1 MAAKFSLLLA
11 VKTLGAQGIKRL
23 GNSMQGLAGKVKN
36 AKLTFD
42 GLAKA
47 YASLR
52 VVQDTVNKSV
62 QREESVRRLNLL
74 AQGYDDLAAVQNAA
88 ANAANKFGTSQTIAN
103 KEFAQIYARLRPIGL
118 ELNEIVSVYEGFNTA
133 AKLSGTSATEASG
146 AFLQLSQALG
156 TGVLRGQELNSVFE
170 QTPAVVQAI
179 AKEMG
184 VTVGEIRDLA
194 KEGKVTIDYIL
205 PALERLRTEGAE
217 KLTEAMKGPAQQFR
231 NLNIAVEELQI
242 AAIEDNLE
250 KIIAVIE
257 RLTETTKTLTNIIN
271 APGFK
276 TTLELLYRFSS
287 GPLNKLNDI
296 GNVLESKDPPSLS
309 NQLNIENPE
318 QTGGFI
324 GRYRDRVDDLNTSLV
339 ETTNKAKEVGNSLV
353 KTFGENGKK
362 KIEDYVKSLDDVGSK
377 MADVVING
385 IQGMEDAL
393 VDFVMTGKL
402 NFKDLANSIIKDMAR
417 IAIQQSITKPM
428 TNWFSGLFSA
438 KGNVLQNGQHLTAF
452 AKGGVIDSP
461 HFKYMANGGI
471 AVAGEGSGAE
481 AILPLTRRNG
491 ILGVEGGGSNTSV
504 VVNVDASG
512 DSEVAGDQGR
522 AGELGRA
529 ISFAVTQEI
538 AKQKRPGGLLSPA

>member
-250 KIIAVIE
+250 KIIAVIQ

-362 KIEDYVKSLDDVGSK
+362 KIEDYVKSLNDVGSK

-417 IAIQQSITKPM
+417 IAIQQSITAPL
-428 TNWFSGLFSA
+428 TGWFKGLFSA